1 MSVVVIV
8 GAQWG
13 DEGKGKITDMLAE
26 HHDMVVRYQGGN
38 NAGHTVVVG
47 DQTFKL
53 HLIPS
58 GILYPNCVSV
68 IGNGVVLDPEVFFKE
83 IDTLKS
89 QGVEVTPAQLQISKT
104 AHVILPMHKAL
115 DSQQEM
121 VRHSEKIGTTGRGIG
136 PAYTDKIARTGIRI
150 QDLLD
155 YDRLLKKLQKRNWAT
170 LLTNTPFDATAVADQ
185 YYEFG
190 QRLAPYLADTS
201 LLVNTAIN
209 AGKKV
214 ILEGAQGT
222 MLDVD
227 HGTYP
232 FVTSSNPISGGAC
245 TGIGIGP
252 QKITSVIGVTK
263 AYITRVGEG
272 PFPTELL
279 DATGELL
286 RERGGEYGTTTGRSR
301 RCGWMDL
308 VALEYAVRVNGLTE
322 ICLTKLDV
330 LDGLSEIKVCTHYKT
345 PHGNVHHFPL
355 DVHEFS
361 ECEPIYESVPG
372 WSEDISN
379 ITDFN
384 QLPENAKK
392 YIRYIAE
399 KAGVRISLISVGSKR
414 NQTIHLIRA

>member
-68 IGNGVVLDPEVFFKE
+68 IGNGVVLDPEVLFQE

-89 QGVEVTPAQLQISKT
+89 QGVEISASQLKISKI

-115 DSQQEM
+115 DNQQEM
-121 VRHSEKIGTTGRGIG
+121 VRHSDKIGTTGRGIG
-136 PAYTDKIARTGIRI
+136 PAYTDKIARTGIRM

-155 YDRLLKKLQKRNWAT
+155 YERLLKRIQKRNWAT
-170 LLTNTPFDATAVADQ
+170 IIPNYEFDAESVAKQ
-185 YYEFG
+185 YFEYG
-190 QRLAPYLADTS
+190 QRLAPFLADTS

-209 AGKKV
+209 AGKKI

-252 QKITSVIGVTK
+252 QKISSVIGVTK

-279 DATGELL
+279 DEIGETL

-330 LDGLSEIKVCTHYKT
+330 LDGLSEIKICTHYQT
-345 PHGNVHHFPL
+345 PHGNIHHFPL

-361 ECEPIYESVPG
+361 ECEPVYETVPG
-372 WSEDISN
+372 WKEDISQ
-379 ITDFN
+379 ITDFS

-392 YIRYIAE
+392 YIQYIAE
-399 KAGVRISLISVGSKR
+399 KAGVRISMISVGSKR